1 MIAYFVLCMENDQ
14 VKVTEPMLRHI
25 NDSHNHWEPDVTNI
39 HPLTAKTQKHS
50 EMRRLG
56 DVLGVW
62 LEVIW
67 MC

>member
-1 MIAYFVLCMENDQ
+1 MENDQ

-56 DVLGVW
+56 DVLGV
-62 LEVIW
+62 
-67 MC
+67 